1 MVSTLASTTY
11 CHEHWWKGESKT
23 VLKKES
29 QNSTH
34 TEIVVGQ
41 GCWRLCDAM
50 KHLHVGPTCPCKEKH
65 PMIMI
70 SMKHLGKHRWWT
82 SDCDFATFVFVLS
95 SFSRTKT
102 NALGLNVFASPPK
115 NHGLFW
121 TFLVL
126 CLWWPSNSPK
136 DFLVYHERNKSRV
149 SKKSNNA
156 SKCLHGCPP
165 GVNFLS
171 STETSIRQSAGWT
184 PWDLDALR
192 KKLTARQFPVLNWT
206 PAAQVCEGIPVLP
219 AKPWDAVF
227 FY

>member
-1 MVSTLASTTY
+1 
-11 CHEHWWKGESKT
+11 
-23 VLKKES
+23 
-29 QNSTH
+29 
-34 TEIVVGQ
+34 
-41 GCWRLCDAM
+41 
-50 KHLHVGPTCPCKEKH
+50 
-65 PMIMI
+65 MI

-82 SDCDFATFVFVLS
+82 SDCDFATVVFVLS
-95 SFSRTKT
+95 SFSRIKT

-192 KKLTARQFPVLNWT
+192 KKLTARQFPVFELNARSSSLRGYT
-206 PAAQVCEGIPVLP
+206 SPASQTMRCCVFLLREDTGKKDRFVGCNLQGKQLRRDSYSYTLNVPNAQG
-219 AKPWDAVF
+219 F
-227 FY
+227 M